1 MDISRQNIIDSAI
14 LDALEKG
21 ELDLDEQMEANFTKD
36 MENGTFV
43 LDMSEYNEWQVEN
56 YGSNNDGVSD
66 DLIYA
71 FWCDKEREKMWDM
84 EYFHRRYHVAV

>member
-1 MDISRQNIIDSAI
+1 MKKMAFIRQLSCQSISWCDSAMTQQDIIDWAI

-43 LDMSEYNEWQVEN
+43 LDMSEYNE
-56 YGSNNDGVSD
+56 
-66 DLIYA
+66 
-71 FWCDKEREKMWDM
+71 
-84 EYFHRRYHVAV
+84 

>member
-1 MDISRQNIIDSAI
+1 
-14 LDALEKG
+14 
-21 ELDLDEQMEANFTKD
+21 MEANFTKD

-71 FWCDKEREKMWDM
+71 CWCDKEREKMWDM